1 MSGSDIRD
9 ILQIGSP
16 SESSPKRSKP
26 SVEKRPDGISR
37 ELYSLIGGAPPVA
50 FVKPTF
56 KAKFKTKKKA
66 TPWVLTPFLNPART
80 DGLVL
85 QHWLKAEEAE
95 DQEYPFAK
103 FNKVIDIIEY
113 TEDDYEKYLTDT
125 DWSKEETDYLFEL
138 CRQYD
143 LRFPVIED
151 RYEFE
156 NKTRTMEDLKDR
168 YYSVYRKL
176 ILQGRGPISNDYIPD
191 RQALVQQYA
200 YDKNKEVERKNA
212 LIMLMNR
219 TKEQV
224 EEEEALFVEAKRI
237 ELNESRLAR
246 ERESLLNS
254 LQLEQIQQIPSTPS
268 TPLHGNSPTSAGG
281 VLSSPGGIGITGG
294 TAGGTHSSELKKK
307 KKSIHDDKKGQ
318 SHEHKKEKLTPGVY
332 IRSQKLPIV
341 KPTMQAKVLKVLE
354 EMGIGPRPI
363 MPTNHVCQK
372 FEFLQN
378 SILNM
383 FELKKIVDK
392 TEAEHKVKIQ
402 KGRDGTPTG
411 RKRSSSNAGST
422 NGNREKRRKP
432 SSPLMQLQDSSH
444 SSSTASSSSISTF
457 SSFSNNNNGRVQPTI
472 INPSNFAYFQN
483 NWASLKSTNT
493 VGVNPHR
500 FLQRPRRM
508 STKIVAKIKHGTI
521 MNGKGE
527 FVNKGSAEDQNSW
540 LDEARANRKIA
551 DLEIEKASLL
561 VLNTTLETKLRQQT
575 SQIAELQKRLQM
587 NEGPLTPV
595 SDKHVDESLLF
606 DDDETTIVSST
617 EDDDIETDQV
627 FQRIKSMLEGLILQ
641 AEVALLQKTKQS
653 GKVLQQDQYFLTR
666 EEEKKRNV
674 EDTLHK
680 LTVRTSPI
688 ISPSSTNTRKPP
700 TRRVSDTSKPSSA
713 KMSRNLSRKS
723 SPPVMVSTS
732 PRPFSPP
739 PTQRSASPRYSSLLR
754 KAQDLDKPKWV

>member
-151 RYEFE
+151 RYAFE

-176 ILQGRGPISNDYIPD
+176 IIQGRGPISNDYIPD
-191 RQALVQQYA
+191 RQALAQQYG

-307 KKSIHDDKKGQ
+307 KKSIHDDKKGRKLSSASSSMLEE

-422 NGNREKRRKP
+422 NGNREKRRK
-432 SSPLMQLQDSSH
+432 
-444 SSSTASSSSISTF
+444 
-457 SSFSNNNNGRVQPTI
+457 
-472 INPSNFAYFQN
+472 
-483 NWASLKSTNT
+483 
-493 VGVNPHR
+493 
-500 FLQRPRRM
+500 
-508 STKIVAKIKHGTI
+508 
-521 MNGKGE
+521 
-527 FVNKGSAEDQNSW
+527 
-540 LDEARANRKIA
+540 
-551 DLEIEKASLL
+551 
-561 VLNTTLETKLRQQT
+561 
-575 SQIAELQKRLQM
+575 
-587 NEGPLTPV
+587 
-595 SDKHVDESLLF
+595 
-606 DDDETTIVSST
+606 
-617 EDDDIETDQV
+617 
-627 FQRIKSMLEGLILQ
+627 
-641 AEVALLQKTKQS
+641 
-653 GKVLQQDQYFLTR
+653 
-666 EEEKKRNV
+666 
-674 EDTLHK
+674 
-680 LTVRTSPI
+680 
-688 ISPSSTNTRKPP
+688 
-700 TRRVSDTSKPSSA
+700 
-713 KMSRNLSRKS
+713 
-723 SPPVMVSTS
+723 
-732 PRPFSPP
+732 
-739 PTQRSASPRYSSLLR
+739 
-754 KAQDLDKPKWV
+754 